1 DYEAKRWIDRRVEIS
16 EAFQA
21 FAPDLLVYN
30 AGTDILEGDPLGR
43 LEVSPEGVKE
53 RDEIVFSFA
62 RQRNIPI
69 VMLTSGGYM
78 RSSAG
83 VIAESISNLHSKK
96 LIDLAGATMPELAR
110 SLPCCSNRLMELPP
124 KSCQL
129 PVDVLV
135 HVFSFLD
142 PISLA
147 TAGCVCRSWNSEYK
161 DANLWQKLFTVVLE
175 NTSFDPT
182 RVLQL
187 AGFELGDDDSST
199 PLRVKDVSIQKI
211 GCWKKAFE
219 IAVLRS
225 PKLLYLFTRAQ
236 CLTCKA
242 TFWSSELCLQTF
254 ANQCSKKNFQEHK
267 LRPLLLEQVVSFV
280 LMGSRQAYNTKK
292 DSDSDE
298 DQYLPYAKLWEYAKW
313 LR

>member
-1 DYEAKRWIDRRVEIS
+1 MEARYSSLRLGEALNRRCDYARACKELAVLLKQAYGIAPKS
-16 EAFQA
+16 LQAALFQ
-21 FAPDLLVYN
+21 DLLAAFRILQDHPWCS
-30 AGTDILEGDPLGR
+30 AGD
-43 LEVSPEGVKE
+43 
-53 RDEIVFSFA
+53 FSAASALLQASDSVLPKHKKGLAAGEFRKA
-62 RQRNIPI
+62 AISLQ
-69 VMLTSGGYM
+69 
-78 RSSAG
+78 RSSKNQ
-83 VIAESISNLHSKK
+83 S
-96 LIDLAGATMPELAR
+96 ELD
-110 SLPCCSNRLMELPP
+110 E
-124 KSCQL
+124 SCQL